1 MCVLGHVPGVV
12 ENARLFAGVTL
23 ELLGYAH
30 ALRKEAG
37 VVGKV
42 GGCWGEICLV
52 VERLSHCPQDQ
63 YGLR

>member
-1 MCVLGHVPGVV
+1 M
-12 ENARLFAGVTL
+12 R
-23 ELLGYAH
+23 
-30 ALRKEAG
+30 ALRKKAG